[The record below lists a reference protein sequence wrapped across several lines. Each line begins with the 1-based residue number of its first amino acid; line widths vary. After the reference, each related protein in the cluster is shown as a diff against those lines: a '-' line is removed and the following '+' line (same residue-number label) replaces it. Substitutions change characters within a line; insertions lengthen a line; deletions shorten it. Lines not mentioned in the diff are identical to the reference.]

1 MTAPALNE
9 TTAAAAPAPGR
20 GFRLPGSDLDR
31 QAAVLAVLIFV
42 VGIGGWEAV
51 VRGFRVPAM
60 IVPTPS
66 AIAVSLW
73 KGLASGVYLHHLWV
87 TFIESLGGFGIG
99 AAAGL
104 LLGGIIGTS
113 PLLER
118 AFYPFVVSLQT
129 VPKVALVPL
138 IIIWFGY
145 GLGSKVAI
153 SATIAAFP
161 VLANTIVGLRAAPRE
176 EIDLLTAYTA
186 SRWQIFRTVQLYQ
199 ALPYILVGCDVA
211 MVLAVIG
218 AVVGEFVGAQAGL
231 GFLIL
236 QRNLYFDTAGEF
248 AIIILLS
255 GMGVALHLLIGWAH
269 RRIVFWNPRSV
280 QGPSAH

>member
-1 MTAPALNE
+1 MSSFPEAALAADPPPTAPAGDGVGSHFNRN
-9 TTAAAAPAPGR
+9 AAILTVII
-20 GFRLPGSDLDR
+20 F
-31 QAAVLAVLIFV
+31 AVS
-42 VGIGGWEAV
+42 IGGWEAV
-51 VRGFRVPAM
+51 VRFFQVPAM
-60 IVPTPS
+60 IVPAPS
-66 AIAVSLW
+66 SIVVSLW
-73 KGLASGVYLHHLWV
+73 KGLASGVYLRHFWV
-87 TFIESLGGFGIG
+87 TFLETLGGFGIG
-99 AAAGL
+99 AGVGL
-104 LLGGIIGTS
+104 LFGGIIGTS

-118 AFYPFVVSLQT
+118 AFYPFVISLQT

-145 GLGSKVAI
+145 GIQSKIAI

-186 SRWQIFRTVQLYQ
+186 SRWQIFRTVQLPQ
-199 ALPYILVGCDVA
+199 ALPYILVSFDVA

-218 AVVGEFVGAQAGL
+218 AIVGEFVGAQAGL

-255 GMGVALHLLIGWAH
+255 GMGVALHYLISFAH
-269 RRIVFWNPRSV
+269 RRIVFWNPRSAN
-280 QGPSAH
+280 QNQQR

>member
-1 MTAPALNE
+1 MSAPAE
-9 TTAAAAPAPGR
+9 EY
-20 GFRLPGSDLDR
+20 RLPAAGDATLGR
-31 QAAVLAVLIFV
+31 RAALLAAVILV
-42 VGIGGWEAV
+42 VSLGGWEAI
-51 VRGFRVPAM
+51 VRLFHVPAM
-60 IVPTPS
+60 ILPTPS
-66 AIAVSLW
+66 AIAVSLFH
-73 KGLASGVYLHHLWV
+73 GLASGVYLRHLRV
-87 TFIESLGGFGIG
+87 TLVESLGGFGLG
-99 AAAGL
+99 AGVGL
-104 LLGGIIGTS
+104 VLGGIIGTS

-138 IIIWFGY
+138 IIIWCGY
-145 GLGSKVAI
+145 GLGSTVAI
-153 SATIAAFP
+153 SATIAVFP

-186 SRWQIFRTVQLYQ
+186 SRWQTFRVVQLPQ

-218 AVVGEFVGAQAGL
+218 AIVGEFVGAQAGL
-231 GFLIL
+231 GYLLL

-255 GMGVALHLLIGWAH
+255 ALGVALHLAISFAH
-269 RRIVFWNPRSV
+269 RRIVFWNPRS
-280 QGPSAH
+280 GGNPAAA

>member
-1 MTAPALNE
+1 MNDLTTVELSADAEATALTGQE
-9 TTAAAAPAPGR
+9 
-20 GFRLPGSDLDR
+20 PGSNLDR
-31 QAAVLAVLIFV
+31 NAVILAIIIFV
-42 VGIGGWEAV
+42 IAVGGWEWI
-51 VRGFRVPAM
+51 VRYFHVPAM
-60 IVPTPS
+60 ILPTPS
-66 AIAVSLW
+66 AIVTSLW
-73 KGLASGVYLHHLWV
+73 KGVVSGVYLRHFVV
-87 TFIESLGGFGIG
+87 TFTESIGGFGIG
-99 AAAGL
+99 AAIGL

-118 AFYPFVVSLQT
+118 AFYPFVISLQT
-129 VPKVALVPL
+129 VPKVALVPI

-145 GLGSKVAI
+145 GIGSKIAV

-186 SRWQIFRTVQLYQ
+186 SRWQIFRRVQLPQ
-199 ALPYILVGCDVA
+199 ALPYILVGFDVA

-218 AVVGEFVGAQAGL
+218 AIVGEFVGAQAGL

-255 GMGVALHLLIGWAH
+255 GMGVALHFLISFAH
-269 RRIVFWNPRSV
+269 RRIVFWNPRSAN
-280 QGPSAH
+280 QASHH